1 MSEHVKETS
10 DSGFENDVLQSAQ
23 PVLVDFWAAWCA
35 PCRMLAPTVEAVAE
49 KYAASARVMKLNVDD
64 NPSVSQRFGIKGI
77 PTLILFKNG
86 KEEERVV
93 GATSEAAISRMLDKH
108 IGAATARLAQAIR
121 FSPPWWRGYVFVS
134 AAAPVLCPVLNFRI
148 SDLRSQI

>member
-10 DSGFENDVLQSAQ
+10 DGSFETDVLSSDR

-49 KYAASARVMKLNVDD
+49 KYATNARVVKLNVDD
-64 NPSVSQRFGIKGI
+64 NPSVSQRYGIKGI
-77 PTLILFKNG
+77 HTLIFFNDG

-93 GATSEAAISRMLDKH
+93 GTTLKDAYSRMLE
-108 IGAATARLAQAIR
+108 
-121 FSPPWWRGYVFVS
+121 
-134 AAAPVLCPVLNFRI
+134 
-148 SDLRSQI
+148 